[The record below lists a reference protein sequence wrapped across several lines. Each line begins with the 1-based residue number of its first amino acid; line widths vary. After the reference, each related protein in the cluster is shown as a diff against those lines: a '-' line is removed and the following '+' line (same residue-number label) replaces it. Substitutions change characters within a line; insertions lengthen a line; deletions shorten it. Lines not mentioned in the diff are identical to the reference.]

1 MKDKYSYLG
10 ISAETDESAV
20 ARLKEII
27 SVLRKECP
35 WEKVQTHESLRSCM
49 LEEAYEA
56 VEAIDNSDYD
66 NLEEELGDVALQ
78 VVFHSNLAD
87 EEGRFDLKS
96 VINRECDK
104 MIRRHPHI
112 FLEESSN
119 NTIKSIDNVLEKW
132 DNIKEWES
140 ISQTR
145 TERLKNVPRAFP
157 ALTRAAKVQKRAADV
172 GFDWTDV
179 SFAID
184 KVREETEELTEAY
197 KSAEQDLSSVTEEL
211 GDLLFSVVNT
221 ARFLKVDPE
230 EALRLTTDK
239 FIRRFAY
246 VEEQSLDCG
255 RRLEDM
261 SLEEMDKLWDE
272 AKELE
277 NKR

>member
-35 WEKVQTHESLRSCM
+35 WDKVQTHESLRSCM

-221 ARFLKVDPE
+221 ARFLKADPE

>member
-35 WEKVQTHESLRSCM
+35 WDKVQTHESLRSCI

>member
-35 WEKVQTHESLRSCM
+35 WDKVQTHESLRSCM

-66 NLEEELGDVALQ
+66 SLEEELVDVALQ
-78 VVFHSNLAD
+78 VVFHINLAD

>member
-35 WEKVQTHESLRSCM
+35 WDKVQTHESLRSCM

-56 VEAIDNSDYD
+56 VEAIDNSEYD

>member
-35 WEKVQTHESLRSCM
+35 WDKVQTHESLRSCM

-197 KSAEQDLSSVTEEL
+197 KSAEQDLSSVTEDL

>member
-35 WEKVQTHESLRSCM
+35 WDKVQTHESLRSCM

-56 VEAIDNSDYD
+56 VDAIDNSDYD

>member
-10 ISAETDESAV
+10 ISAETDEIAV

-35 WEKVQTHESLRSCM
+35 WDKVQTHESLRSCM

>member
-35 WEKVQTHESLRSCM
+35 WDKVQTHESLRSCM

>member
-35 WEKVQTHESLRSCM
+35 WDKVQTHESLRSCM

-140 ISQTR
+140 ISQSR

>member
-35 WEKVQTHESLRSCM
+35 WDKVQTHESLRSCM

-261 SLEEMDKLWDE
+261 SLEEMDKFWDE

>member
-35 WEKVQTHESLRSCM
+35 WDKVQTHESLRSCM

-119 NTIKSIDNVLEKW
+119 NTIKSIDNVLE
-132 DNIKEWES
+132 NGI
-140 ISQTR
+140 ISR
-145 TERLKNVPRAFP
+145 NGRA
-157 ALTRAAKVQKRAADV
+157 
-172 GFDWTDV
+172 
-179 SFAID
+179 
-184 KVREETEELTEAY
+184 
-197 KSAEQDLSSVTEEL
+197 
-211 GDLLFSVVNT
+211 
-221 ARFLKVDPE
+221 
-230 EALRLTTDK
+230 
-239 FIRRFAY
+239 
-246 VEEQSLDCG
+246 
-255 RRLEDM
+255 
-261 SLEEMDKLWDE
+261 
-272 AKELE
+272 
-277 NKR
+277 

>member
-1 MKDKYSYLG
+1 
-10 ISAETDESAV
+10 
-20 ARLKEII
+20 
-27 SVLRKECP
+27 
-35 WEKVQTHESLRSCM
+35 
-49 LEEAYEA
+49 
-56 VEAIDNSDYD
+56 
-66 NLEEELGDVALQ
+66 
-78 VVFHSNLAD
+78 
-87 EEGRFDLKS
+87 
-96 VINRECDK
+96 